1 MPGGQRAAAGHIQHP
16 CGPRGAG
23 PGRPPRPPEQVR
35 TRDSNR
41 TASPGAG
48 AGQRYLWYCACRNWN
63 SSLIRS
69 QDSEM
74 VNLKGCAGW
83 CGACKQATRSFRRP
97 SVAPRPRPRALRHGH
112 GGLGSAGV
120 RPAGPGR
127 AARGSNS
134 GRRRRTT
141 IRKWLQLGGPCCTH
155 RVPGLRVH
163 LAQVAD
169 HPRRFGGRWRPRSG
183 LSAQRWGAA
192 TGRGAP
198 VPPSRGWRGTPG
210 GSGSEARRRRPRG
223 PGAAATSPGGG
234 RRRAALPEHR
244 RFERSG
250 GRGGAQRGGE
260 GEGGGQGEPLG
271 RERCAEGPR
280 SQFSASRKLLGPA
293 AGQRRRAGRSGAALP
308 RGRGAGAAPAATASR
323 GSARV
328 GRSKTKFKKKK
339 KKRRKN

>member
-1 MPGGQRAAAGHIQHP
+1 
-16 CGPRGAG
+16 
-23 PGRPPRPPEQVR
+23 
-35 TRDSNR
+35 
-41 TASPGAG
+41 
-48 AGQRYLWYCACRNWN
+48 
-63 SSLIRS
+63 
-69 QDSEM
+69 M
-74 VNLKGCAGW
+74 V
-83 CGACKQATRSFRRP
+83 
-97 SVAPRPRPRALRHGH
+97 LRLQELELLLNPIA
-112 GGLGSAGV
+112 GLGDGEFKGLRWLV
-120 RPAGPGR
+120 R
-127 AARGSNS
+127 S
-134 GRRRRTT
+134 
-141 IRKWLQLGGPCCTH
+141 

-198 VPPSRGWRGTPG
+198 VPPSRGWRGTPR

-244 RFERSG
+244 CFERSG

-308 RGRGAGAAPAATASR
+308 RGRGAGAQSVLCSQITCIL
-323 GSARV
+323 
-328 GRSKTKFKKKK
+328 
-339 KKRRKN
+339 

>member
-1 MPGGQRAAAGHIQHP
+1 MGASSHQPIPPILGVSATQRSPTCRQRYIPAPARGSRGRCTFPPAGGTVEHPPHSRAAVPRRKAERWTAEHSTLPRTYGTKPGEPQNKPAVWFGKFLFPRVLQTPPASLGANVHPRSEDIKVVALPSGGFKLPVPGGQRAAAGHRQHP

-23 PGRPPRPPEQVR
+23 QGPAAGRPPRPPEQVR

-155 RVPGLRVH
+155 RVPGL
-163 LAQVAD
+163 D
-169 HPRRFGGRWRPRSG
+169 
-183 LSAQRWGAA
+183 
-192 TGRGAP
+192 
-198 VPPSRGWRGTPG
+198 
-210 GSGSEARRRRPRG
+210 
-223 PGAAATSPGGG
+223 
-234 RRRAALPEHR
+234 
-244 RFERSG
+244 
-250 GRGGAQRGGE
+250 
-260 GEGGGQGEPLG
+260 
-271 RERCAEGPR
+271 
-280 SQFSASRKLLGPA
+280 RK
-293 AGQRRRAGRSGAALP
+293 S
-308 RGRGAGAAPAATASR
+308 
-323 GSARV
+323 V
-328 GRSKTKFKKKK
+328 V
-339 KKRRKN
+339 